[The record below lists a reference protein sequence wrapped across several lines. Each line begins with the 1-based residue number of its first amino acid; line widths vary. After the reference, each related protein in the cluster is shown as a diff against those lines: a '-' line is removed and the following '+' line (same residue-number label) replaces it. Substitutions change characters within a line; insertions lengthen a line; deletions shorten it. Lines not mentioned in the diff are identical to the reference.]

1 MNTLRDRR
9 LKMKMEVDEVPK
21 GENAVLEI
29 KISSTKINSRL
40 DTTEKISMK
49 LKTQ

>member
-1 MNTLRDRR
+1 
-9 LKMKMEVDEVPK
+9 
-21 GENAVLEI
+21 VLEI

-49 LKTQ
+49 LKTQWKIRQGK